1 MAETK
6 IGRAQTDAD
15 IFNGGTVFGR
25 GTVSITEKWSDAGID
40 EHTLGMWHLNG
51 NKNNEVADSPYTMRS
66 GSSYDFTY
74 DNTYSVSPFG
84 SYVNGG
90 GGISYSV
97 FDQNQTTYYNA
108 FTIDFRIINIGSNY
122 NQHSAQAFSLLKYPN
137 NTCVTLYV
145 SAKNKYK
152 FVMYSGGM
160 PGGELSSV
168 ITMTEGENAHIAA
181 ELYDGTIYLY
191 WNGQI
196 VGSAPSS
203 YNVVTNLL
211 GGTSDGSGP
220 IIPNFQE
227 LRISDTARYQ
237 GQNFT
242 PPTTP
247 YVSGESQLLGHNIIG
262 AEPSGFLSNGTTASN
277 ALAIGNSTS
286 ATGSQSLALGY
297 NINVNKPWGVA
308 LGPSAGVSGN
318 GGIAIGD
325 TAVANGG
332 YTIALGGSSY
342 AYATGNVAIG
352 NSALTSVGSQ
362 AIAIGKGAKTYANN
376 AVAVG
381 NSASV
386 ATIATDA
393 VAIGPFAKANTQASY
408 AVAIGNNA
416 VVSNLSSEGIAV
428 GHEAQAGGSAAVAL
442 GASAYAASAGAIQL
456 GSGSNTVASSL
467 QFYNTPIISGGYV
480 VNDRIDKATLASTTS
495 GYDATKTQVLKN
507 VSGTLMWV
515 DE

>member
-15 IFNGGTVFGR
+15 IFNGGTVFGG

-66 GSSYDFTY
+66 DSSYDFTY

-90 GGISYSV
+90 GGTNYSL
-97 FDQNQTTYYNA
+97 FSGNQSTYYPS
-108 FTIDFRIINIGSNY
+108 FTIDFRIINVGSN
-122 NQHSAQAFSLLKYPN
+122 STGRSLELLKSSD
-137 NTCVTLYV
+137 NTTSYKITYIQ
-145 SAKNKYK
+145 KNKYVFSK
-152 FVMYSGGM
+152 SGTYYM
-160 PGGELSSV
+160 DP
-168 ITMTEGENAHIAA
+168 ITMTQGENAHIAA
-181 ELYDGTIYLY
+181 ESYNGTIYFY

-196 VGSAPSS
+196 VWSDPHS
-203 YNVVTNLL
+203 YNVVTNTM
-211 GGTSDGSGP
+211 GNGTSAILYP
-220 IIPNFQE
+220 FQE
-227 LRISDTARYQ
+227 LRISNTARYQ

-242 PPTTP
+242 PPTTQ

-277 ALAIGNSTS
+277 ALAIGNNTS

-308 LGPSAGVSGN
+308 LGPSAAVSGN

-332 YTIALGGSSY
+332 YTVALGGSSY

-352 NSALTSVGSQ
+352 SGALTSVGSQ

-376 AVAVG
+376 AVAIG
-381 NSASV
+381 NSATV
-386 ATIATDA
+386 ASTGTTDA
-393 VAIGPFAKANTQASY
+393 VAIGPFASAHTNAAY

-416 VVSNLSSEGIAV
+416 RVNISECIALGKGAYCGNSAV
-428 GHEAQAGGSAAVAL
+428 GAVQ
-442 GASAYAASAGAIQL
+442 I

-467 QFYNTPIISGGYV
+467 QFYNTPIIQGGYV